1 MPGRFKSTLNPNT
14 RTHCTLRYS
23 LALLPTRRSQVD
35 RNWKRRLCSANNT
48 QEEEEEEGKEE
59 EEEVNGVGP

>member
-1 MPGRFKSTLNPNT
+1 
-14 RTHCTLRYS
+14 LRYS
-23 LALLPTRRSQVD
+23 LALLPTRRSEVD